1 MIEIGILLASKAV
14 DFVVTGC
21 SSGQGMM
28 LACNNLPGVICG
40 YAPTPKDAYLFAQIN
55 NGNAISL
62 PLGEEYTYSGSEN
75 CKRTIE
81 MLFCESFGQGYPKE
95 QSARK
100 ISDAKLLKSVKEKSQ
115 VDFIT
120 LLERLDDNLITKVLQ
135 KNNVV
140 DYVLNNGT
148 DIAMES
154 GDIVIMEGDLE
165 NVVASIQFSKKVMT
179 RIKENLF
186 WAFAYNM
193 ILVPVAAGILY
204 PIWGIVFR
212 PEWAGLAM
220 ALSSVTV
227 ISLSLLLKR
236 YVPPIKK
243 QVA

>member
-1 MIEIGILLASKAV
+1 MVINIMIVGVIQASSQTNKNSILFDAVKEYATGHEVVNFGCFPDDIIKFSYIEISIEIGILLASKAV

-28 LACNNLPGVICG
+28 LACNNMPGVICG

-75 CKRTIE
+75 CKKTIE
-81 MLFCESFGQGYPKE
+81 MLFCESFGQGYPKD

-100 ISDAKLLKSVKEKSQ
+100 ISDAKLLKSVREKSQ

-135 KNNVV
+135 KNNVF

-148 DIAMES
+148 DIA
-154 GDIVIMEGDLE
+154 II
-165 NVVASIQFSKKVMT
+165 NW
-179 RIKENLF
+179 IKQH
-186 WAFAYNM
+186 
-193 ILVPVAAGILY
+193 I
-204 PIWGIVFR
+204 
-212 PEWAGLAM
+212 
-220 ALSSVTV
+220 
-227 ISLSLLLKR
+227 
-236 YVPPIKK
+236 
-243 QVA
+243 